1 MESHVSTTPFGRR
14 RVSLAHVA
22 TQIVA
27 KERPPDATAHKWTVF
42 RAICEAKER
51 LGLTDRALAVLN
63 ALLSFHPETALSG
76 DNLVVFPSNEQ
87 LRLRAP
93 TESRRRRCAAA
104 WRPSSTPG

>member
-1 MESHVSTTPFGRR
+1 M
-14 RVSLAHVA
+14 SLAHVA